1 MPCRACLASQILD
14 AQRGKAAAEA
24 ELKRTQAALERTL
37 GQSRALEAEH
47 KHALAALDA
56 DAWKRTVATVGPDDF
71 VRTAHRFY
79 AGRVSPKVLPLLTAV
94 ASALGPLAPAKG
106 EGEPITSD
114 RGADRACAQRAAL
127 PHPHPVRRPQARF
140 ASRAGACQPL
150 GTSEAAAA
158 GTEGRS

>member
-1 MPCRACLASQILD
+1 MHRAGPVPVSGLPVPGQCHAVPGRAGPCRACLAWQILD

-56 DAWKRTVATVGPDDF
+56 DGWKRTVAMVGPDDF

-94 ASALGPLAPAKG
+94 ASALGPLGPPWPS
-106 EGEPITSD
+106 ER
-114 RGADRACAQRAAL
+114 RG
-127 PHPHPVRRPQARF
+127 
-140 ASRAGACQPL
+140 
-150 GTSEAAAA
+150 
-158 GTEGRS
+158 